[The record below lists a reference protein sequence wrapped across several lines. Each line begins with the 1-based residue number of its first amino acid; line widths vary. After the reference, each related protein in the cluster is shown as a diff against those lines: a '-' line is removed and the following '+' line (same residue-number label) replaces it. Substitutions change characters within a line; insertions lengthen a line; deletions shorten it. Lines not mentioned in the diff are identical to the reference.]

1 MHFTKMEGLGN
12 DYVYVNCFEEKV
24 YDPQHLA
31 RLISD
36 RHRGVGSDGLI
47 LIGPSDKADFS
58 MSVYNSDGS
67 AAEMCGNGIRCAG
80 KYVYDNHM
88 TDRRDIAIET
98 LAGVKHLRY
107 ISGDNEQCSIMVDM
121 GEPKIGCKMFNITV
135 ASSAEH
141 IEETICVSGET
152 ISFVRVSMGNPHA
165 VVWTDEIRMR
175 ACDVAGIGSAMERHE
190 AFPAGTNVEFVKVL
204 GRDLIQMRVW
214 ERGSGETLACG
225 TGACAAAAACMA
237 RGYTGDEVTVRLVGG
252 ELSIKY
258 DRKKDTIYMTGPART
273 VFCGCVDIKLQEE

>member
-47 LIGPSDKADFS
+47 LIAPSDKADFS

-121 GEPKIGCKMFNITV
+121 GEPKIGCEMFNITA

-175 ACDVAGIGSAMERHE
+175 AGDVAGIGSAMERHE